1 MKGAAPPWSYYEAR
15 LCEEFHCLPSQL
27 DREDPRR
34 IQDMVLML
42 SYARAKE
49 HLDNAK
55 NEEDVKRTPMV
66 ERVWE
71 IQGQIMKDRR
81 ARRGT

>member
-1 MKGAAPPWSYYEAR
+1 VKGATPPWSYYEAR

-34 IQDMVLML
+34 IEEMVLML

-49 HLDNAK
+49 RLDSAK
-55 NEEDVKRTPMV
+55 SEDDVKRTPMI
-66 ERVWE
+66 ERVWD
-71 IQGQIMKDRR
+71 IQAAIMKDRMK
-81 ARRGT
+81 RGT